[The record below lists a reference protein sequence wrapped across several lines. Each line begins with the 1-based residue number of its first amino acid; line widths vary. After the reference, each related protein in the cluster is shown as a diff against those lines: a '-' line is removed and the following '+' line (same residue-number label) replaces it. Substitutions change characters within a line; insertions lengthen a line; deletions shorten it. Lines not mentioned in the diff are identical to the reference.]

1 MFQYLATKGG
11 TKIQIEKGDPK
22 TGVAFTFLH
31 RFTQCKLKQ
40 LGTTTTLE
48 RLCREKKT
56 KNILSVNTIR
66 HLFFVATLELRVED
80 SFDYNRR

>member
-31 RFTQCKLKQ
+31 RFTRCKLKQ

-48 RLCREKKT
+48 RLCRKK
-56 KNILSVNTIR
+56 KKYILSVNT
-66 HLFFVATLELRVED
+66 T
-80 SFDYNRR
+80 SFLCCYPGVKG

>member
-48 RLCREKKT
+48 RLCRKK
-56 KNILSVNTIR
+56 KKIHIISEYDPFSLLLPWS
-66 HLFFVATLELRVED
+66 
-80 SFDYNRR
+80 